1 MKIELTE
8 NQANIILSALANESI
23 DDEPKRGEYSY
34 YRCYLD
40 MKKKIDRASCQSCYN
55 RNNNQRKEKHAN

>member
-1 MKIELTE
+1 MKINITP
-8 NQANIILSALANESI
+8 NQARIILQALENESI

-40 MKKKIDRASCQSCYN
+40 MKKKIE
-55 RNNNQRKEKHAN
+55 KEEII